1 MDGGHQSLK
10 KKKLQPKLATLIVGG
25 GSWPFNVDGLTKSKL
40 HVFLPCLKEDVVHL
54 EPIKKATMNAFRAF

>member
-10 KKKLQPKLATLIVGG
+10 KKKLQHAILIVGG
-25 GSWPFNVDGLTKSKL
+25 GCWPFNVEGLSKSKL

-54 EPIKKATMNAFRAF
+54 EPIKKAPP